1 MAQRLAQHL
10 ISRGLLPAKVVD
22 DALRRL
28 SASAGT
34 LDTALLEAGAISEA
48 GMLQAL
54 SDVSGMRLVNLA
66 DFEPNA
72 EAGPMLPLKISR
84 QLTVVPLSVD
94 SNVLHL
100 AAGYP
105 VPHKELREV
114 AFLLGKELELWVA
127 LECRIRDWQT
137 ALYRE
142 PMPDRFRALL
152 LALDPGRKF
161 PPTPAPAAPAAKPAA
176 TKKKPELIPVSDDE
190 MRQPGLETESL
201 PMDALEK
208 I

>member
-1 MAQRLAQHL
+1 MSQRLAQHL
-10 ISRGLLPAKVVD
+10 ISRGLLPAKLVD
-22 DALRRL
+22 DAMRRL
-28 SASAGT
+28 QAGT
-34 LDTALLEAGAISEA
+34 AALDTILLEAGAVSEA

-84 QLTVVPLSVD
+84 RLTVVPLSVD
-94 SNVLHL
+94 GNILHL
-100 AAGYP
+100 AVGYP

-127 LECRIRDWQT
+127 LECRIKDWQT

-142 PMPDRFRALL
+142 PMLERFKVLL
-152 LALDPGRKF
+152 RDLDPGRRGL
-161 PPTPAPAAPAAKPAA
+161 TPAKGVAQAPRPSAPVKTKAPAKKPAG
-176 TKKKPELIPVSDDE
+176 KKK
-190 MRQPGLETESL
+190 
-201 PMDALEK
+201 K
-208 I
+208 